1 MGGRARVHLGP
12 STDGYPGS
20 QPAGC
25 LHVNETRYHVQA
37 GHMPFLPHQPQALGR
52 SVIFPTLLLVP
63 KSPVLAHAALARLLV
78 VLAKIR
84 DAGTPHRKEPAGY
97 TEAGP
102 SGPQWGPVRLTCATC
117 PQIALSG
124 ELGVEEQEEQSLQ
137 SSTGLPTCQALQAQG
152 DAVGGWGWEGR

>member
-1 MGGRARVHLGP
+1 
-12 STDGYPGS
+12 
-20 QPAGC
+20 
-25 LHVNETRYHVQA
+25 
-37 GHMPFLPHQPQALGR
+37 MPCLPHQPQAPGR
-52 SVIFPTLLLVP
+52 SVVLPTLLLVP
-63 KSPVLAHAALARLLV
+63 KPPALAHTVLAQLLI

-102 SGPQWGPVRLTCATC
+102 SGPQWGPVRLTWATC

-137 SSTGLPTCQALQAQG
+137 SSTDLPTCQTPQAQTLQ
-152 DAVGGWGWEGR
+152 